1 MGLVCTNFG
10 QIEEMNMVEL
20 FLVNYAHSDSAEW
33 ACYRMTHS
41 LATASAYAKEL
52 RKSGYGAN
60 VQSVLIDE
68 NGKVSI

>member
-1 MGLVCTNFG
+1 MTEV
-10 QIEEMNMVEL
+10 
-20 FLVNYAHSDSAEW
+20 FLVNYTPTPHLAGNW

-52 RKSGYGAN
+52 RKIGYRAN

-68 NGKVSI
+68 DGRVSI

>member
-1 MGLVCTNFG
+1 
-10 QIEEMNMVEL
+10 MVEL
-20 FLVNYAHSDSAEW
+20 FLVNYTHSRSANCNYHEEW

-52 RKSGYGAN
+52 RKIGYRAN

>member
-1 MGLVCTNFG
+1 
-10 QIEEMNMVEL
+10 MVEL
-20 FLVNYAHSDSAEW
+20 FLVNYTPAPHLADKW

-52 RKSGYGAN
+52 RKIGHRAN

-68 NGKVSI
+68 DGRVSI

>member
-1 MGLVCTNFG
+1 MTEV
-10 QIEEMNMVEL
+10 
-20 FLVNYAHSDSAEW
+20 FLINYTHSDSAEW

-52 RKSGYGAN
+52 RKIGYRAN

-68 NGKVSI
+68 DGRVKV

>member
-1 MGLVCTNFG
+1 MT
-10 QIEEMNMVEL
+10 EL
-20 FLVNYAHSDSAEW
+20 FLVNYTPTPHLADNW

-52 RKSGYGAN
+52 RKIGYRAN

-68 NGKVSI
+68 DGRVSI